1 MLHLYLPLPFRSLPR
16 SHSFPPTFSQL
27 SLPFAFT
34 FITFRQLL
42 LAPDT
47 FRYFSL
53 APVSF
58 LSLPRWLSFHPPL
71 VFVPSPVTFR
81 FLLFTLSQIPLPFA
95 TVRQLSLPSV
105 SSRSLSLPPVS
116 PRYLMLSPATPVI
129 FRSPFT
135 FYYLPLPCFLDLQLK
150 IN

>member
-1 MLHLYLPLPFRSLPR
+1 MIFYKIDLMLHLYLPLPFRSLPR

-34 FITFRQLL
+34 FIAFCQLL

-58 LSLPRWLSFHPPL
+58 RSF
-71 VFVPSPVTFR
+71 PVTFR
-81 FLLFTLSQIPLPFA
+81 WLPRYFSFPPSFSQIPLPFP
-95 TVRQLSLPSV
+95 TVRQLPFTFITSRQSPLPHVISCYPGH
-105 SSRSLSLPPVS
+105 LSFTF
-116 PRYLMLSPATPVI
+116 YLLLSPAI
-129 FRSPFT
+129 LLS
-135 FYYLPLPCFLDLQLK
+135 
-150 IN
+150 